1 MTYRNYRVDF
11 TSASVLSQEYD
22 AIEKTSVCIIYKLHG
37 LILSSERALPT
48 ERRYTLC
55 TALKCA
61 EGKAIQARAANR
73 GTRVNQ
79 AIAVYESTKYI
90 RGSSCAAPRCRR
102 YTRLQR
108 SLKVL
113 PNFNIPQLT
122 KKSSEGGGQLRNKLS
137 VESSKQTG

>member
-1 MTYRNYRVDF
+1 MTYRVYYRVDF
-11 TSASVLSQEYD
+11 TSDSVLSQEYD

-55 TALKCA
+55 MALKCA

-79 AIAVYESTKYI
+79 ASVVYESKYI
-90 RGSSCAAPRCRR
+90 RVRVVPVPRPAAGA
-102 YTRLQR
+102 TRVSR
-108 SLKVL
+108 GVS
-113 PNFNIPQLT
+113 NYY
-122 KKSSEGGGQLRNKLS
+122 
-137 VESSKQTG
+137 QTSTYHN